1 MNNVEQFQFIFHIF
15 AILANYQKIGVKLIY
30 HNYDPEF
37 NLGNGI
43 LNQSKY
49 RSVDE
54 FGYSRYLCVGKC
66 DDVVGRS
73 YLSITSVSDGVKP

>member
-37 NLGNGI
+37 DLGNGI
-43 LNQSKY
+43 LNQS
-49 RSVDE
+49 SIVQLMNVDI
-54 FGYSRYLCVGKC
+54 LDTCVLEN
-66 DDVVGRS
+66 VMM
-73 YLSITSVSDGVKP
+73 L

>member
-37 NLGNGI
+37 DLGNGI
-43 LNQSKY
+43 LNQS
-49 RSVDE
+49 SIVQLMNVDI
-54 FGYSRYLCVGKC
+54 LDTCVLENVIC
-66 DDVVGRS
+66 CRENLFVNHFCE
-73 YLSITSVSDGVKP
+73 